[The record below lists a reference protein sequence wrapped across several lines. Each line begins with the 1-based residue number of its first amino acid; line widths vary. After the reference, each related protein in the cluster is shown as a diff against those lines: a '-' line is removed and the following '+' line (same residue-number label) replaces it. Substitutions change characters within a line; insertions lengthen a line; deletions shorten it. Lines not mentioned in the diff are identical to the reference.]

1 MAKTVYTG
9 PEVPHI
15 FATGPDA
22 VARNA
27 SRTLSCEN
35 GTLYSYR
42 APIAAWHAGKVLI
55 STEKHSVTTSKH
67 QSWARYAVRHLESV
81 YLPDLRSVLGNRGHM
96 ESHAAYVAGLVKKI
110 EGLREIMGRARAEW
124 RKATLAAE
132 ISQLENACAYV
143 WREIAGQKTPWESAI
158 AADKKARDVAAKAR
172 YARARAD
179 LESGLENAAR
189 ILEGAQRR
197 IERDPNAALSTP
209 FYCLENAQRDIARID
224 SMGAAKG
231 LGLGSTATFTDAAR
245 IMGKTWAKECT
256 RLAQAVVDFADAL
269 QPRIDRARAD
279 FDAAQRLEN
288 AERIAEW
295 LAGGRVAYP
304 HGLPVACR
312 VIGGDTVETSR
323 GARVPLADALRLAGL
338 AKECREKG
346 RGLDL
351 RGVAVGQYAGTRIDS
366 TGTLV
371 VGCHSI
377 PWESIADAMARYEGA
392 GV

>member
-1 MAKTVYTG
+1 MKTVYTG

-42 APIAAWHAGKVLI
+42 APIAAWHAGKILI

-67 QSWARYAVRHLESV
+67 QSWARYATRHLESV
-81 YLPDLRSVLGNRGHM
+81 YLPDLRAVLGNRGHV
-96 ESHAAYVAGLVKKI
+96 ESHAAYIAGLVKKI
-110 EGLREIMGRARAEW
+110 KGLREIMGRARAEW

-143 WREIAGQKTPWESAI
+143 WREIAGQKTPWESAM
-158 AADKKARDVAAKAR
+158 AVDQKARDNAAKAR
-172 YARARAD
+172 YARARNE
-179 LESGLENAAR
+179 LEAGLETAAR
-189 ILEGAQRR
+189 ILDGAQRR
-197 IERDPNAALSTP
+197 IARDPNAALSTP

-224 SMGAAKG
+224 SMGAARG
-231 LGLGSTATFTDAAR
+231 LGTLATATFTDAAR
-245 IMGKTWAKECT
+245 LMGKKWAKDCMA
-256 RLAQAVVDFADAL
+256 LAQAVVAFAESL
-269 QPRIDRARAD
+269 QPRIDAARAA

-304 HGLPVACR
+304 HGLPIACR

-323 GARVPLADALRLAGL
+323 GARVPLDQALRLAAL
-338 AKECREKG
+338 AKDCREKG

-351 RGVAVGQYAGTRIDS
+351 RGVAVGQYTGTRIDS

-377 PWESIADAMARYEGA
+377 PWESIADAMARHEGA

>member
-15 FATGPDA
+15 FATRPDA

-27 SRTLSCEN
+27 NRTLSCE
-35 GTLYSYR
+35 GGVLRSYA

-55 STEKHSVTTSKH
+55 STERHSVTTSKH

-81 YLPDLRSVLGNRGHM
+81 CLPDLRDVLGNRGHR
-96 ESHAAYVAGLVKKI
+96 ESLAAYIVKRAKEIEALKEKAGRV
-110 EGLREIMGRARAEW
+110 RSEW
-124 RKATLAAE
+124 RKAGLAAE
-132 ISQLENACAYV
+132 IAQLENACAYV

-158 AADKKARDVAAKAR
+158 AADKKARENAAKAR

-179 LESGLENAAR
+179 LESGLENA
-189 ILEGAQRR
+189 RR
-197 IERDPNAALSTP
+197 IWESALARHESDANCVLHG
-209 FYCLENAQRDIARID
+209 FYILENAQRDIARLD

-245 IMGKTWAKECT
+245 LMGKTWAKDCT
-256 RLAQAVVDFADAL
+256 ALAVAILEFADAL
-269 QPRIDRARAD
+269 QPRIDRARAE
-279 FDAAQRLEN
+279 FEVARRLEN

-295 LAGGRVAYP
+295 IAGARVAYP
-304 HGLPVACR
+304 QGLPVACR
-312 VIGGDTVETSR
+312 VVGGDTVETSR

-338 AKECREKG
+338 AKDCRE
-346 RGLDL
+346 RGLSLSL
-351 RGVAVGQYAGTRIDS
+351 RGVTVGQYQGTSISRD
-366 TGTLV
+366 GTLT

-392 GV
+392 GT

>member
-9 PEVPHI
+9 QEVPHI
-15 FATGPDA
+15 FATRPDA
-22 VARNA
+22 IARN
-27 SRTLSCEN
+27 SNRTLFCEN
-35 GTLYSYR
+35 GVLYSYR
-42 APIAAWHAGKVLI
+42 HSAPIAAWHAGKILI
-55 STEKHSVTTSKH
+55 STERHSVTTSKH
-67 QSWARYAVRHLESV
+67 QSWTRSAVRHLEKV
-81 YLPDLRSVLGNRGHM
+81 YLPDLRDVLGNPSRDGC
-96 ESHAAYVAGLVKKI
+96 AAYIVKRAAEI
-110 EGLREIMGRARAEW
+110 ETLRDKLSRARSEW
-124 RKATLAAE
+124 RKAAIGAE
-132 ISQLENACAYV
+132 IAELENACAYV
-143 WREIAGQKTPWESAI
+143 WKERAGQKTPWQNAI

-172 YARARAD
+172 YARARLE

-189 ILEGAQRR
+189 ILADAESRMERGATYR
-197 IERDPNAALSTP
+197 EPV
-209 FYCLENAQRDIARID
+209 YVLENAQRDIARLD

-245 IMGKTWAKECT
+245 LMGKTWAKDCM
-256 RLAQAVVDFADAL
+256 RLAQAVVAFADSL
-269 QPRIDRARAD
+269 QPRIERARAE
-279 FDAAQRLEN
+279 FDRAQRLEN
-288 AERIAEW
+288 AEKIAEW
-295 LAGGRVAYP
+295 LAGARVAYP

-351 RGVAVGQYAGTRIDS
+351 RGVAVGQYVGTRIDS

-377 PWESIADAMARYEGA
+377 PWESIADAMARFEGA
-392 GV
+392 GA